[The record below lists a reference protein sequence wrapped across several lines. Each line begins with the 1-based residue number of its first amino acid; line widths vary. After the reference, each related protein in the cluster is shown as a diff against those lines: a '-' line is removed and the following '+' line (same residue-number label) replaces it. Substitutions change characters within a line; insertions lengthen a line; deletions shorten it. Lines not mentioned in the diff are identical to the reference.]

1 MWTGKRVLQGRG
13 REVNEARSSRFS
25 ISQGKDFK
33 SYSQYGKGHWR
44 VLRKL
49 VWHVLIYI
57 D

>member
-13 REVNEARSSRFS
+13 REVNEARSSRFC